1 MKTLPARL
9 LLNVMV
15 PAVLGGAVAWSTRPV
30 TAVPAGASATAMAG
44 KPDSA
49 AGASGPGKQGR
60 PGLLTDS
67 FLAEQLRFCDR
78 LRTADLTQ
86 MMALLDEVQT
96 FSDAFR
102 RSSARGLVM
111 EQMAQTDPTGAWAL
125 LEKWEQGS
133 YRKQFLHAW
142 AQVDAGGAI
151 SWAEGLGEVGTYWTN
166 EIVAGLVPDNM
177 AAFMKILPRLK
188 PDQIGTEQVGTAFR
202 LLAADDPAAAVRL
215 LEGLGGS
222 EKQNRGIS
230 SVGEGWARRDPKAAY
245 AWAKELT
252 DPAQRESALRGVFR
266 TWAETDP
273 QGTAA
278 RLDELKKDPAMTNA
292 AAGESPVR
300 AIVRAWAAQDP
311 KAAAAWLRTRAEEA
325 GAENGNDLSF
335 RDLLQSEILPTRD
348 EWNAMEVAEL
358 IRKPGEKLVTEG
370 SDKNSPFNNGMIYG
384 YVDDDGNITETTGRF
399 GGDSSPLN
407 PKGNPFQFQTSR
419 AVRIANPAQAF
430 DELSKQPGDASRQNV
445 LHEIA
450 SQWAEQDP
458 KAAMTKLHET
468 TDPWLKLGLIDAL
481 TNLAR
486 QTNDP
491 LLAGETAKAFTD
503 SYRGQRIVTEIYTN
517 LAMRDPARAQAMM
530 NSDIDTGV
538 KTSIASALVTQQATY
553 DPAGA
558 VAWATQQT
566 DEKVQAGAMM
576 AALKSW
582 AGADAYGASE
592 WLANQPGGPL
602 REAAVRGL
610 VQSLREY
617 YPDEALQWAGTLSDP
632 QQRENQQY
640 GIVQNLIWQDPAR
653 AKDLAAG
660 LQLSEPK
667 RKSLDK
673 MIQNREKNGY

>member
-15 PAVLGGAVAWSTRPV
+15 PVALGGAVAWGTRPV
-30 TAVPAGASATAMAG
+30 GAVPAGASARSLEG
-44 KPDSA
+44 KPDSP
-49 AGASGPGKQGR
+49 AGSTDQGKQGR
-60 PGLLTDS
+60 TAPLTDS
-67 FLAEQLRFCDR
+67 ALTEQRRFCER
-78 LRTADLTQ
+78 LRTADLPQ
-86 MMALLDEVQT
+86 MMALLDEAKT

-102 RSSARGLVM
+102 RRSACALVM

-133 YRKQFLHAW
+133 YRKQFLEAW

-151 SWAEGLGEVGTYWTN
+151 TWAEGLGEVGTYWTN

-177 AAFMKILPRLK
+177 AAFIKILPRLK

-215 LEGLGGS
+215 LEGLGGG
-222 EKQNRGIS
+222 EKQNFGIS

-245 AWAKELT
+245 AWARALT

-266 TWAETDP
+266 AWAETDP

-278 RLDELKKDPAMTNA
+278 RLDELTKDPAMA
-292 AAGESPVR
+292 KEAAGESPIKAV
-300 AIVRAWAAQDP
+300 VRAWAAQDP
-311 KAAAAWLRTRAEEA
+311 KAAAAWLRARAEEA
-325 GAENGNDLSF
+325 GAENGNDISF
-335 RDLLQSEILPTRD
+335 KDLLQSEILPTRD

-370 SDKNSPFNNGMIYG
+370 SDKNSPFNHGMIYG
-384 YVDDDGNITETTGRF
+384 YVDEDGNITETTGRF

-407 PKGNPFQFQTSR
+407 PKGNPFQFPTSR

-458 KAAMTKLHET
+458 KAAMAKLHET
-468 TDPWLKLGLIDAL
+468 TDPWLKLSLIDAL

-486 QTNDP
+486 QSNDP
-491 LLAGETAKAFTD
+491 LLAGETAKAYTD
-503 SYRGQRIVTEIYTN
+503 SYRGQRIVTEIYAS
-517 LAMRDPARAQAMM
+517 LAKRDPARAQAMM
-530 NSDIDTGV
+530 NSDMDTGV
-538 KTSIASALVTQQATY
+538 KTSVASALVTQQATY

-566 DEKVQAGAMM
+566 DEKVQAGAMT
-576 AALKSW
+576 AALNSW
-582 AGADAYGASE
+582 AGADAYSASE
-592 WLANQPGGPL
+592 WLANQPAGPV

-617 YPDEALQWAGTLSDP
+617 YPDDALQWAGTLTDP
-632 QQRENQQY
+632 QLREIQQF
-640 GIVQNLIWQDPAR
+640 GIVQNLVWQDPAR

-667 RKSLDK
+667 RKLLDK
-673 MIQNREKNGY
+673 IIQNREKNGY